1 MNYRLILPM
10 LFAVS
15 AQAEIY
21 KWTDNAG
28 RNHYGSRPG
37 AKQAESIKLEGSSIQ
52 SPTLSPKVVLYAT
65 SWCGYCAKAR
75 AHFKANHIAYD
86 EQDIEANPTAKRA
99 YDRLGGHGVPLI
111 LVDNIPVQGFNAE
124 VFDSVY
130 RQHLDANPH

>member
-1 MNYRLILPM
+1 MNYCLILPM

-21 KWTDNAG
+21 KWTDSAG
-28 RNHYGSRPG
+28 RSHYGSRPG

-86 EQDIEANPTAKRA
+86 EQDIEANPTAKRE

-130 RQHLDANPH
+130 QQHLDANPH